1 MELLDMTRS
10 LDLIRTFVES
20 PRFPRF
26 VIELTITTHGVA
38 CESFRFFVTVKT
50 PSSSPVKRVAI
61 LVETTRTYT
70 RDLLAGVSRYL
81 QSHGTWSTF
90 LELRAFESSVPPWLA
105 GWDGDGIL
113 TRTHSAEMAKA
124 IRAAGVPTVELRST
138 KHTPGLPF
146 VGMDNALIGQAVAE
160 HFLNRGYRRFA
171 AYTLDTEEFFR
182 ERVDRFVDRVE
193 ATGNPCTLLPAQ
205 GESTPRDW
213 ESHQKRLV
221 RWLESLPKPVGIFAT
236 NDQLAVRLLD
246 ACRRAAIAVPEEVA
260 VVGCENE
267 ETLCEFASPAL
278 TSVRFDGHTV
288 GWKAAERLDRLMR
301 GEKDDGRALLVPP
314 KGIEVRASSDEFV
327 IEDPVVL
334 RAARLIRER
343 AFAGLGVAE
352 LCDELGVS
360 RSTLERRMKAAL
372 GRTPKDELLRVRF
385 REVNRL
391 LRATDFTIEV
401 IAEQTGFT
409 HAHYLQTAY
418 RERFGMTPG
427 EFRKGA

>member
-1 MELLDMTRS
+1 MKT
-10 LDLIRTFVES
+10 S
-20 PRFPRF
+20 P
-26 VIELTITTHGVA
+26 
-38 CESFRFFVTVKT
+38 
-50 PSSSPVKRVAI
+50 SSPVKRVAI
-61 LVETTRTYT
+61 LVETTRSYT

-81 QSHGTWSTF
+81 HSHGAWSTF
-90 LELRAFESSVPPWLA
+90 LELRALESSVPPWLS

-113 TRTHSAEMAKA
+113 TRTHSSEMARA
-124 IRAAGVPTVELRST
+124 IKAAGVPTVELRST
-138 KHTPGLPF
+138 KHTAGFPF
-146 VGMDNALIGQAVAE
+146 IGMDNALIGQAVAE

-182 ERVDRFVDRVE
+182 ERVSKFVARVE
-193 ATGNPCTLLPAQ
+193 ATGNPCVTLPAQ

-213 ESHQKRLV
+213 ESHQKQLM

-278 TSVRFDGHTV
+278 TSVRFDGLTV
-288 GWKAAERLDRLMR
+288 GWKAAERLDRIMR
-301 GEKDDGRALLVPP
+301 GDPDDGRPILVPP

-327 IEDPVVL
+327 IEDPVAL

-343 AFAGLGVAE
+343 AFSGLNIAD
-352 LCDELGVS
+352 LCAELGVS

-372 GRTPKDELLRVRF
+372 GRAPKDELLRVRF

-391 LRATDFTIEV
+391 LRATDLTIDL

-418 RERFGMTPG
+418 RERFGITPG
-427 EFRKGA
+427 EFRRGGAGR

>member
-1 MELLDMTRS
+1 
-10 LDLIRTFVES
+10 
-20 PRFPRF
+20 
-26 VIELTITTHGVA
+26 
-38 CESFRFFVTVKT
+38 
-50 PSSSPVKRVAI
+50 
-61 LVETTRTYT
+61 
-70 RDLLAGVSRYL
+70 
-81 QSHGTWSTF
+81 
-90 LELRAFESSVPPWLA
+90 
-105 GWDGDGIL
+105 
-113 TRTHSAEMAKA
+113 
-124 IRAAGVPTVELRST
+124 
-138 KHTPGLPF
+138 
-146 VGMDNALIGQAVAE
+146 MDNALIGQAVAE

-171 AYTLDTEEFFR
+171 AYTLDTEAFFR

-193 ATGNPCTLLPAQ
+193 ASGNPCTLLPAQ

-278 TSVRFDGHTV
+278 TSVRFDGRTV

-301 GEKDDGRALLVPP
+301 GERDDGRPILVPP
-314 KGIEVRASSDEFV
+314 KGIAVRASSDEFV

-427 EFRKGA
+427 EFRREGEPR

>member
-1 MELLDMTRS
+1 
-10 LDLIRTFVES
+10 
-20 PRFPRF
+20 
-26 VIELTITTHGVA
+26 
-38 CESFRFFVTVKT
+38 
-50 PSSSPVKRVAI
+50 VKRVAI
-61 LVETTRTYT
+61 LVETTRSYT
-70 RDLLAGVSRYL
+70 RDLLSGVSRYL

-113 TRTHSAEMAKA
+113 TRTQSVEMARA

-146 VGMDNALIGQAVAE
+146 IGMDNALIGQAVAE

-182 ERVDRFVDRVE
+182 ERVSKFVDRVKQ
-193 ATGNPCTLLPAQ
+193 AGADCVLLPAQ

-213 ESHQKRLV
+213 ESHQKRLMH
-221 RWLESLPKPVGIFAT
+221 WLESLPKPVGIFAT

-246 ACRRAAIAVPEEVA
+246 ACRRSAIAVPEEVA

-288 GWKAAERLDRLMR
+288 GWKAAERLDQLMR
-301 GEKDDGRALLVPP
+301 GEKGDGRPILVPP

-343 AFAGLGVAE
+343 AFAGLSVAE

-372 GRTPKDELLRVRF
+372 GRAPKDELLRVRF

-391 LRATDFTIEV
+391 LRASDLTIDL

-427 EFRKGA
+427 EFRRGAKSLD

>member
-1 MELLDMTRS
+1 L
-10 LDLIRTFVES
+10 
-20 PRFPRF
+20 
-26 VIELTITTHGVA
+26 
-38 CESFRFFVTVKT
+38 K
-50 PSSSPVKRVAI
+50 SSSHNPVKRVAI
-61 LVETTRTYT
+61 LVETTRSYT
-70 RDLLAGVSRYL
+70 RDLLSGVSRYL

-113 TRTHSAEMAKA
+113 TRTHSAEMARA

-146 VGMDNALIGQAVAE
+146 VGMDNALIGQTVAG

-182 ERVDRFVDRVE
+182 ERVSKFVSRVKE
-193 ATGNPCTLLPAQ
+193 AGSDCTLLPAQ

-213 ESHQKRLV
+213 ESHQKRLM
-221 RWLESLPKPVGIFAT
+221 RWLESLEKPVGIFAA

-278 TSVRFDGHTV
+278 TSVRFDGLTV

-301 GEKDDGRALLVPP
+301 GEKDDGRPLLVPP

-343 AFAGLGVAE
+343 AFTGLSVAE

-391 LRATDFTIEV
+391 LRATDLTIDL

-427 EFRKGA
+427 EFRRKGEER

>member
-1 MELLDMTRS
+1 MK
-10 LDLIRTFVES
+10 S
-20 PRFPRF
+20 P
-26 VIELTITTHGVA
+26 
-38 CESFRFFVTVKT
+38 T
-50 PSSSPVKRVAI
+50 PGPVKRVAI
-61 LVETTRTYT
+61 LVETTRSYT

-81 QSHGTWSTF
+81 QSHGPWSTF
-90 LELRAFESSVPPWLA
+90 LELRALESSVPPWLA

-113 TRTHSAEMAKA
+113 TRTHSSEMARA
-124 IRAAGVPTVELRST
+124 VRAAGVPTVELRST
-138 KHTPGLPF
+138 KHTPGIPF
-146 VGMDNALIGQAVAE
+146 IGMDNALIGQAVAE

-171 AYTLDTEEFFR
+171 AYTLATEEFFR
-182 ERVDRFVDRVE
+182 ERVSKFVDRVE
-193 ATGNPCTLLPAQ
+193 TSGNPCTLLPAQ

-213 ESHQKRLV
+213 ESHQRELV
-221 RWLESLPKPVGIFAT
+221 LWLDSLPKPIGIFAA

-278 TSVRFDGHTV
+278 TSVRFDGLTV

-301 GEKDDGRALLVPP
+301 GEPDDGHPVLVPP

-343 AFAGLGVAE
+343 AFTGLNIAE
-352 LCDELGVS
+352 LCDELRVS
-360 RSTLERRMKAAL
+360 RSTLERRMKTAL
-372 GRTPKDELLRVRF
+372 GRAPKDELLRVRF

-391 LRATDFTIEV
+391 LRATDLTMDL
-401 IAEQTGFT
+401 IAEQAGFT

-418 RERFGMTPG
+418 RERYGMTPG
-427 EFRKGA
+427 AYRRRSRGQN